1 MLPEVK
7 KKKKVNIYEAKTN
20 FSEIVRQVCESGE
33 PYTVCKNNKPV
44 VDIVV
49 HGEGA
54 KKKGLPDPLPEYQGK
69 AVYLCDPLESTE
81 ELWPEEYR

>member
-1 MLPEVK
+1 MK
-7 KKKKVNIYEAKTN
+7 KRLNIYEAKTN
-20 FSEIVRQVCESGE
+20 FSEIVRQVCETGE

-49 HGEGA
+49 HQEVPAGF
-54 KKKGLPDPLPEYQGK
+54 DPLKQDPKLKGSAK
-69 AVYLCDPLESTE
+69 YLSDPLESTE